1 METLLRFDTE
11 LFLFFNSLHATWADR
26 MVYFISQTWFWIPL
40 FMVVIFLI
48 FRQYR
53 KQAWKVLLVFA
64 LTITLTDQTCN
75 LIKHSVCRFRPSH
88 TEAIAGQIHL
98 VQKPDGQ
105 LYYGGKYGF
114 PSAHAANTMAL
125 AFLVIFF
132 LSKGKKWVIMS
143 MILWSMLMAYTRL
156 YLGVHYPLDILCGFV
171 LGCCYAFLMIF
182 ICRKWLAKES
192 FGKE

>member
-1 METLLRFDTE
+1 METLLHLDTE
-11 LFLFFNSLHATWADR
+11 LFLFFNGLHVSWADR
-26 MVYFISQTWFWIPL
+26 MVYLISQTWFWIPL
-40 FMVVIFLI
+40 FLVVIFLI
-48 FRQYR
+48 FKQYR

-64 LTITLTDQTCN
+64 LTIALTDQTCN
-75 LIKHSVCRFRPSH
+75 LVKHSVCRYRPSH

-132 LSKGKKWVIMS
+132 LSKGKKWVIVS

-171 LGCCYAFLMIF
+171 LGCCYALLMNF
-182 ICRKWLAKES
+182 FYRKWLAKES